1 MDGSLARS
9 AVLPGWT
16 LRSPS
21 ARDPTLRAKNAR
33 RGPRIGGTRFVACIP
48 RLGSEIRTERRGVC
62 VLMSVVNQTLAN
74 GVLVDV
80 VAPDEELFAIF
91 DEMVGEAALP
101 DG

>member
-1 MDGSLARS
+1 VG
-9 AVLPGWT
+9 VLV
-16 LRSPS
+16 SM
-21 ARDPTLRAKNAR
+21 
-33 RGPRIGGTRFVACIP
+33 FH
-48 RLGSEIRTERRGVC
+48 E
-62 VLMSVVNQTLAN
+62 TLAN